1 MARENKAER
10 FLREVAEEAA
20 RMDALEA
27 AYPERLMTSLTR
39 AYENNYEVIPKNTEF
54 HLVDRDDRDNTFRV
68 SYAFSEA
75 NDAAL
80 NELDWTLTYKEE
92 QAREE
97 RRKYEVRTAALAKLN
112 DEEKRLLNL
121 R

>member
-1 MARENKAER
+1 MARETKAER
-10 FLREVAEEAA
+10 LVREAAEEAA

-27 AYPERLMTSLTR
+27 AYPERLMAALAR
-39 AYENNYEVIPKNTEF
+39 AYENNYEVVPKDNQF
-54 HLVDRDDRDNTFRV
+54 HLVDRDDRDNTFKV

-92 QAREE
+92 QTREE
-97 RRKYEVRTAALAKLN
+97 RRKYEVRTAALAKLS

-121 R
+121 N